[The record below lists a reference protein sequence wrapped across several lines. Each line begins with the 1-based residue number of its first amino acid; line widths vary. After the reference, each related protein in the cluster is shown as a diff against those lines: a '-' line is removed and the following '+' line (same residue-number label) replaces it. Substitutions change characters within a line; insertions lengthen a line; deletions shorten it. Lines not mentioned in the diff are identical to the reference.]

1 MFIDYA
7 KIHVQGGHGGSGCV
21 SFRRE
26 KYVPKG
32 GPDGGDGGDGGNV
45 IVEADPNLATLLDYR
60 YRKHFRAGR
69 GQHGQGSNKHGRR
82 GEDVIIRVP
91 VGTIVRDADTGEV
104 LADLV
109 EPGQRV
115 VVARGGRG
123 GRGNARFA
131 TPTHQTPREWEPG
144 EPGEERTLILELKLV
159 ADVGVVGLPNAGK
172 STLLSRVSAA
182 HPKIADY
189 PFTTLAPNL
198 GVVKLDD
205 ERHFVMADIP
215 GLIEGAHEGKGLGH
229 QFLRHIQRTRV
240 LLFLLEGPRG
250 RYQEDLDTLL
260 HELREFDPDL
270 AQKPREVA
278 ISKADLLSDAERE
291 EAKRL
296 AEQSGWQVISAVTG
310 EGVKDL
316 LEILWN
322 RLLRERQ
329 REMETEATATA
340 SEGGGSRSDGR

>member
-7 KIHVQGGHGGSGCV
+7 KIHVQAGHGGSGCV

-45 IVEADPNLATLLDYR
+45 IVETDPNLATLLDYR
-60 YRKHFRAGR
+60 YRKHFKAGR

-131 TPTHQTPREWEPG
+131 TPTHQAPREWEPG
-144 EPGEERTLILELKLV
+144 EPGEERTLVLELKLV

-189 PFTTLAPNL
+189 PFTTLAPVL
-198 GVVKLDD
+198 GVVRLDD

-215 GLIEGAHEGKGLGH
+215 GLIEGAHLGKGLGH

-250 RYQEDLDTLL
+250 SFEEDLQTLL
-260 HELREFDPDL
+260 NELREFDPEL
-270 AQKPREVA
+270 LEKPREIA
-278 ISKADLLSDAERE
+278 ISKADLLGEEEREQAER
-291 EAKRL
+291 L
-296 AEQSGWQVISAVTG
+296 AREFGWHLISAVTG
-310 EGVKDL
+310 EGVRGL
-316 LEILWN
+316 LEALWQKLV
-322 RLLRERQ
+322 REKERQ
-329 REMETEATATA
+329 LQLEAVDTDPE
-340 SEGGGSRSDGR
+340 EGGHVGHGS